1 MKKLISILDLSIDE
15 IDKIFSIADI
25 EKKLYQQYNNA
36 LEGKMLGN
44 FFFQP
49 STRTQFSLQA
59 AFMKLGGKVISC
71 SDINQTRS
79 GPPYFEPLD
88 DMGHIVS
95 SYCDIVAMRT
105 INDMDTKLF
114 VREMTV
120 PFISAGSGN
129 IEHPT
134 QALVDLFSI
143 KKYYKQI
150 NNNNILII
158 GTPRQRTINSFILG
172 LSRYKNINVHIL
184 SQSGVYLMDEV
195 FSKCSSINIAYY
207 SSWEELISANILSSI
222 SIVYVDKIFN
232 ETKEYNYFIIQKDY
246 LELMNKDVLILHPL
260 PRTKE
265 LPKHIDVMPGAYYY
279 RQAELGMYVRSALFL
294 YFMNII

>member
-114 VREMTV
+114 VRVRRFPE
-120 PFISAGSGN
+120 
-129 IEHPT
+129 
-134 QALVDLFSI
+134 
-143 KKYYKQI
+143 
-150 NNNNILII
+150 
-158 GTPRQRTINSFILG
+158 
-172 LSRYKNINVHIL
+172 
-184 SQSGVYLMDEV
+184 
-195 FSKCSSINIAYY
+195 
-207 SSWEELISANILSSI
+207 
-222 SIVYVDKIFN
+222 
-232 ETKEYNYFIIQKDY
+232 
-246 LELMNKDVLILHPL
+246 
-260 PRTKE
+260 
-265 LPKHIDVMPGAYYY
+265 PGA
-279 RQAELGMYVRSALFL
+279 
-294 YFMNII
+294 